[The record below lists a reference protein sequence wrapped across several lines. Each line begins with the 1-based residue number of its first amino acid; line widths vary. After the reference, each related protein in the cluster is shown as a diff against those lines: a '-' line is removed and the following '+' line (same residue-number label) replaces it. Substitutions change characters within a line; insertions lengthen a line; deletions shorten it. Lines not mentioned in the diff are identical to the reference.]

1 MELQL
6 ICLRCGNTNRDTSLT
21 CLLLLDIM
29 STQTALYIVRLDMQS
44 RLMSMRYTEELER
57 RTAMI

>member
-29 STQTALYIVRLDMQS
+29 STQTALYIARLGMQS

-57 RTAMI
+57 RTGL

>member
-29 STQTALYIVRLDMQS
+29 STQTVLYIARLGMQS

-57 RTAMI
+57 RTGL